1 MALPTSGPLSFSMIA
16 GELGTETPNS
26 LRAMSSAAGFSEPD
40 YVSEF
45 YGYGPGGGLTLFY
58 ISDQKGSSEEICN
71 DNPSCCTQ
79 AWHNGSNPLPDV
91 GDFVYADVTGTTP
104 LTYNRRSPYRG
115 IQTGE
120 CDPAYIWMVVST
132 FNNGEVAITGSCF

>member
-16 GELGTETPNS
+16 EELGTSTPVS
-26 LRAMSSAAGFSEPD
+26 LRNMSSTAGFSTPD

-71 DNPSCCTQ
+71 PNPPCCTQ
-79 AWHNGSNPLPDV
+79 AWHSGSNPLPDV
-91 GDFVYADVTGTTP
+91 GDFVYVDVAGTLP
-104 LTYNRRSPYRG
+104 LTYNRRRPYRG

-120 CDPAYIWMVVST
+120 CDPAYIWMIVST
-132 FNNGEVAITGSCF
+132 LNDGEVTTVSSCF